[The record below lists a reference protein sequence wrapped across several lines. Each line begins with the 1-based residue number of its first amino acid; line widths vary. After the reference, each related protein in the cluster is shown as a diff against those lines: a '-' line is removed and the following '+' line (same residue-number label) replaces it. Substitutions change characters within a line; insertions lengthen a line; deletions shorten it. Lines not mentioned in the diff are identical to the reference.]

1 MGYYSIVNYI
11 YLSSNCNRKEI
22 KINFSN
28 IKGLLLD
35 LEGVVYEGNKLV
47 NGALDTINKLLSYN
61 FKIKYLTNTT
71 VTPRKQILKKLL
83 KFKLSIIE
91 TDIFTPPIAA
101 GIFLKKNKISK
112 IFLLTNQLLQE
123 DFKEFII
130 DKVKPEAI
138 ILGDLYKGFNWEKLN
153 EVFRLIH
160 NNDILIVALHKNKYC
175 KRENKI
181 GLDLGPFVAA
191 LEYAT
196 SKKSILIGKPEQNFF
211 NLAIE
216 DMRLRKEEVLMIG
229 DDIFAD
235 IGGAKNNSIPAI
247 QVRTGKFQKKD
258 ETNSH
263 LQPDYRINSIVDLPN
278 ILKSA

>member
-1 MGYYSIVNYI
+1 MGYYSIDNYI
-11 YLSSNCNRKEI
+11 YLPSICNRKGI

-35 LEGVVYEGNKLV
+35 LEGVVYEGDKLV
-47 NGALDTINKLLSYN
+47 NGALNAINKLLSYN
-61 FKIKYLTNTT
+61 LKIKYLTNTT

-101 GIFLKKNKISK
+101 NIFLKKNKISK

-123 DFKEFII
+123 DFKEFSI

-138 ILGDLYKGFNWEKLN
+138 ILGDLYKAFNWEKLN
-153 EVFRLIH
+153 EVFQRIH
-160 NNDILIVALHKNKYC
+160 NNDILIIALHKNKYC

-196 SKKSILIGKPEQNFF
+196 SKKFILIGKPEQNFF

-216 DMRLRKEEVLMIG
+216 DMGLSKKEVLMIG

-235 IGGAKNNSIPAI
+235 IGGAKNNSIPSI

-258 ETNSH
+258 ETNSQ

-278 ILKSA
+278 ILKIT

>member
-1 MGYYSIVNYI
+1 MGCYSIGGYI
-11 YLSSNCNRKEI
+11 YLPGHCNRKEI

-47 NGALDTINKLLSYN
+47 SGALDAINKLLSYN

-123 DFKEFII
+123 DFKEFSI
-130 DKVKPEAI
+130 DKAKPEAI
-138 ILGDLYKGFNWEKLN
+138 ILGDLYKAFNWEKLN
-153 EVFRLIH
+153 EVFQRIH
-160 NNDILIVALHKNKYC
+160 NNDILIIALHKNKYC

-196 SKKSILIGKPEQNFF
+196 SKKFILIGKPEQNFF

-216 DMRLRKEEVLMIG
+216 NMGLSKKEVLMIG

-235 IGGAKNNSIPAI
+235 IGGAKNNSIPSI

-263 LQPDYRINSIVDLPN
+263 IQPDYRINSIVDLSN
-278 ILKSA
+278 ILKIT

>member
-1 MGYYSIVNYI
+1 MGYYSFDNYI
-11 YLSSNCNRKEI
+11 FLPSVCNGKGI

-35 LEGVVYEGNKLV
+35 LEGVVYEGDKLV
-47 NGALDTINKLLSYN
+47 DGALSAINKLSSCN

-71 VTPRKQILKKLL
+71 VTPRKQILNKLL
-83 KFKLSIIE
+83 QFKLSIIE

-101 GIFLKKNKISK
+101 SIFLKKNKVSK
-112 IFLLTNQLLQE
+112 IFLLTNQLLKE

-130 DKVKPEAI
+130 DEVKPEAI
-138 ILGDLYKGFNWEKLN
+138 ILGDLYKAFNWESLN
-153 EVFRLIH
+153 KAFRLIH
-160 NNDILIVALHKNKYC
+160 DHNTLIIALHKNKYC

-191 LEYAT
+191 LEYAA

-216 DMRLRKEEVLMIG
+216 DMGLSKKEVLMVG
-229 DDIFAD
+229 DDISAD
-235 IGGAKNNSIPAI
+235 ISGAINNSIPAI
-247 QVRTGKFQKKD
+247 QVRTGKFQKID
-258 ETNSH
+258 ETNSY
-263 LQPDYRINSIVDLPN
+263 LQPDYRINSIADLPK
-278 ILKSA
+278 ILEIA